1 MNMPINDIGFM
12 LLIFSTASVFNLN
25 RLEGIVPILTFKQT
39 HQGGEKSAF
48 LIISNL
54 KTKIV

>member
-1 MNMPINDIGFM
+1 MPINDIGFM

-54 KTKIV
+54 KTKII